1 MDRKLCATEFNGCV
15 HLEWFFYTWTL
26 FLKLPSLKVWHHI
39 KKQKGLYSAAVC
51 ECRRVAS
58 MGPSCAFEP
67 RPQTCLWGS
76 EEEGSEVVSSSG
88 RGGARYRRASLP
100 MCPTGRIPPSGSSRW
115 VKESEMFFL
124 AKGRR
129 NAEWFKV
136 FPKPG
141 IGVQEESRF
150 EQKAHVTHLPAELT
164 GVRLRQELLLRLV
177 LSDTVRDALIYSY
190 HSQKT

>member
-1 MDRKLCATEFNGCV
+1 
-15 HLEWFFYTWTL
+15 
-26 FLKLPSLKVWHHI
+26 
-39 KKQKGLYSAAVC
+39 
-51 ECRRVAS
+51 
-58 MGPSCAFEP
+58 
-67 RPQTCLWGS
+67 
-76 EEEGSEVVSSSG
+76 
-88 RGGARYRRASLP
+88 

-136 FPKPG
+136 FPKPC

-150 EQKAHVTHLPAELT
+150 EQKAHVTHLPAELR

-177 LSDTVRDALIYSY
+177 LSDTVGDALIYSY